1 MRKAK
6 NFVMVFLALVPILCI
21 LLVCTTGIMAERKP
35 IDQYK
40 FGSVLVNDGVI
51 SYSSGSLCEA
61 VLSCFIPSGTA
72 VADLTGAL
80 KACFNLATLL
90 SSGSTAFLLGVG
102 TAPNAAILVSLL
114 YLFYLAVLELLN
126 LAVSLIV
133 LPVRLCSRW
142 IDSVG

>member
-6 NFVMVFLALVPILCI
+6 NFVMVFLALIPILWI
-21 LLVCTTGIMAERKP
+21 LFVCTSGIMAERKS

-40 FGSVLVNDGVI
+40 FGSVLVNDGVV
-51 SYSSGSLCEA
+51 SYTSGSPCEA

-72 VADLTGAL
+72 VADLTGGL
-80 KACFNLATLL
+80 KACYNLASVL
-90 SSGSTAFLLGVG
+90 SSGSSAFLLGVAG
-102 TAPNAAILVSLL
+102 APNALVLVSLL
-114 YLFYLAVLELLN
+114 YFLYLVVLELLYMV
-126 LAVSLIV
+126 VSLLV

>member
-6 NFVMVFLALVPILCI
+6 NLVMVFLALVPILWI

-35 IDQYK
+35 IDQYR
-40 FGSVLVNDGVI
+40 FGSVFVNDGVI
-51 SYSSGSLCEA
+51 SYSSGSPCEA
-61 VLSCFIPSGTA
+61 VLSCFIPAGTA
-72 VADLTGAL
+72 VADLTGGL

-90 SSGSTAFLLGVG
+90 SSGLLGVG
-102 TAPNAAILVSLL
+102 AAPNAALLVSLL

-126 LAVSLIV
+126 LAVSLVV

>member
-6 NFVMVFLALVPILCI
+6 NFVMVFLALLPILWI
-21 LLVCTTGIMAERKP
+21 LLVCSTGIMAERKP
-35 IDQYK
+35 IDQYR

-51 SYSSGSLCEA
+51 SYSSGSPCEA

-72 VADLTGAL
+72 VSDLTGVL

-126 LAVSLIV
+126 LSVSLIV